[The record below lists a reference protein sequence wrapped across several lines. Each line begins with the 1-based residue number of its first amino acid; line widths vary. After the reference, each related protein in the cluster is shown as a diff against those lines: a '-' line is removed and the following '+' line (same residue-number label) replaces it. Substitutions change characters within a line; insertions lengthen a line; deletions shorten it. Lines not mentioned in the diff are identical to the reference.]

1 MLECNRN
8 IHKKITVLIRVV
20 SLLLPILC
28 AVLLTSQVVFAKT
41 TYVINDGDRVLYH
54 TTYETDPIDVLT
66 EAGLELGADDT
77 YTTQTGVGMPE
88 ITIQRLQ
95 TLQVTYGGTTQ
106 TVTTYGNTVEE
117 LLAELNIYPGENDIV
132 SVALDAQTEDGMQIV
147 IDRLIT
153 MEETYTVSVPWQTR
167 YVLDTT
173 LAAGAH
179 RVQTEGKE
187 GQVQNVDIVSYLN
200 GTEVTRTN
208 QICTVICEPVD
219 QIIAVGSLDGI
230 DPSLILGQ
238 QPPEQTA
245 PEATTGNG
253 ELYIGEGLI
262 ITPDGQIL
270 TYKDTMQ
277 VVATAYHNSDP
288 GCTIWTSTGTYCRV
302 GAIAVDPKVI
312 PYGTRMYI
320 VTNDGKYIYG
330 IAVAEDCGGSIKG
343 NRVDLYF
350 DTTDECWDFGI
361 RDATVYFL
369 G

>member
-8 IHKKITVLIRVV
+8 IHKKLTVLIRVV
-20 SLLLPILC
+20 LLLLPILC
-28 AVLLTSQVVFAKT
+28 AVVLTSQVVFAKT

-66 EAGLELGADDT
+66 EAGLELGAEDT

-95 TLQVTYGGTTQ
+95 TLEVTYNGITQ
-106 TVTTYGNTVEE
+106 TVSTYGSTVEE
-117 LLAELNIYPGENDIV
+117 LLAELNIYPSENDIV
-132 SVALDAQTEDGMQIV
+132 SVSLEEATQDGMQIIV
-147 IDRLIT
+147 DRLIT
-153 MEETYTVSVPWQTR
+153 MEETYTVSIPWQTR
-167 YVLDTT
+167 YVLDTALSEGEQLV
-173 LAAGAH
+173 LAAG
-179 RVQTEGKE
+179 RE
-187 GQVQNVDIVSYLN
+187 GQVQNVDTVSYLN
-200 GTEVTRTN
+200 GQEVSRTN
-208 QICTVICEPVD
+208 QICTVIAEPED
-219 QIIAVGSLDGI
+219 RIIAVGSLEGI
-230 DPSLILGQ
+230 DPEAVLEQEI
-238 QPPEQTA
+238 PEQTG
-245 PEATTGNG
+245 PEATTGDG
-253 ELYIGEGLI
+253 ELYISEGLI

-270 TYKDTMQ
+270 TYTDTLS

-288 GCTIWTSTGTYCRV
+288 GCTIWTATGTYCRV

-361 RDATVYFL
+361 RNATVYFL